1 MKILHTADLHL
12 GSPLSARMTR
22 EGARER
28 GGELLGTLA
37 RLIGEARRVG
47 AKIIIIAGDLFD
59 LKYPPKSIS
68 EAVRGVIAEAK
79 DIAFFI
85 CEGNHDE
92 GTLELTGIGGLTNV
106 YSFGKDWSYYS
117 VGDGITVGGCSA
129 AGRGVL
135 GKCSFDEGKINIAVL
150 HGDLRERGSGE
161 WDIDARE
168 AVGRGIDYIALG
180 HYHSYRHARLDRR
193 TAAVYCGTPEGRGF
207 DECGEKGYV
216 LIEIEGGAVTH
227 GFVPFAKRRLTKVTL
242 PLDGI
247 CGTAD
252 LMERARLAL
261 RDVPREDMVR
271 LELCG
276 SYEPGLGRDIPSME
290 AVLSEGRYYLEVT
303 DSSAPAINTEALLA
317 DRSVKGEL
325 ARAVMGDGKL
335 DGRLKREVI
344 ACALAAL
351 CGEDYDG
358 PSSEAL

>member
-207 DECGEKGYV
+207 DECGKRGFFLLEVENGRLIGEKF
-216 LIEIEGGAVTH
+216 LSL
-227 GFVPFAKRRLTKVTL
+227 AKREICQRAVDISACESYFELERGVLGALQDVRAEDILKLTL
-242 PLDGI
+242 
-247 CGTAD
+247 CGQYKPYLRKD
-252 LMERARLAL
+252 LSLLQARLAEKFFFVKL
-261 RDVPREDMVR
+261 VDESRLFIDYAQYQNDLTDRGEFVREVGRYELSDEERD
-271 LELCG
+271 
-276 SYEPGLGRDIPSME
+276 
-290 AVLSEGRYYLEVT
+290 AVLEV
-303 DSSAPAINTEALLA
+303 
-317 DRSVKGEL
+317 G
-325 ARAVMGDGKL
+325 
-335 DGRLKREVI
+335 LK
-344 ACALAAL
+344 ALA
-351 CGEDYDG
+351 GEEID
-358 PSSEAL
+358 L